1 MNIICRYKG
10 DGALNDCSSWHH
22 PGLPLHLETWQFD
35 LKQEVFVEEHPV
47 ITGARRGD
55 LIRVMRYVGQSER
68 FEVRDFQMTLLHK
81 SPICEKGGLEVG
93 GAEADVMADVMACNL

>member
-55 LIRVMRYVGQSER
+55 LIRVMRYVEGR
-68 FEVRDFQMTLLHK
+68 HG
-81 SPICEKGGLEVG
+81 I
-93 GAEADVMADVMACNL
+93 